1 MVAGL
6 QGCQS
11 FSFFVSHCVSLEKG
25 ERHPCVTLRLAV
37 ECSGGQRGGPGDN
50 ISFLCIW
57 AKMQID
63 TEASLVSTSSN

>member
-11 FSFFVSHCVSLEKG
+11 FSFFVSQSVSLEKG
-25 ERHPCVTLRLAV
+25 EIDPCVTLRFV
-37 ECSGGQRGGPGDN
+37 VKCSGGQRGGPSDS

-63 TEASLVSTSSN
+63 TLQR